1 MLAKTKSSKILFLSM
16 LLCGVSFVGGCAS
29 LTQQQATKDSKK
41 VQSKW
46 PWSKEKEYQMP
57 RSMAVIW
64 SPDVFVAPGATPS
77 RGFGGRIYFYN
88 EKSQAVPVDGELIV
102 HGYDETTRQTAGV
115 NPAKADKTFRFTSE
129 QFTQHFSE
137 SQLGASYSIWIPWDQ
152 ESEGSSRKIVLIPT
166 FVGEDGKVVRGDS
179 SQVVLQGTTAP
190 DPQVPQDPMAPLRD
204 AMRSSS
210 DQGSP
215 VQAASYHADILR
227 VDPPDHANRIPSSG
241 LRTTTISIPSTSGG
255 RRAGSVVL
263 PPSQLDSKQLSYP
276 VQPAIQFAPSTTS
289 VSPAGW
295 QNVPSV
301 EPMGRISDGTVV
313 PSSNPPA
320 TTASSPSGS
329 SAGSLPKPQPMPA
342 WGRPWPQ
349 VDHRPME
356 YSGGWNGAGVNQG
369 TMP

>member
-1 MLAKTKSSKILFLSM
+1 MPAKMNHSKLFSLFT
-16 LLCGVSFVGGCAS
+16 LLCTLCFFGGCATF
-29 LTQQQATKDSKK
+29 TQQTTAKDSKK
-41 VQSKW
+41 GESKW

-102 HGYDETTRQTAGV
+102 HGYDETTRHAAGA

-152 ESEGSSRKIVLIPT
+152 EAEGTSRKIVLIPT
-166 FVGEDGKVVRGDS
+166 FVGKDGKVVRGDS
-179 SQVVLQGTTAP
+179 SQVVLQGTIANEA
-190 DPQVPQDPMAPLRD
+190 QVPQDPMAPLRE
-204 AMRSSS
+204 AMRSPS
-210 DQGSP
+210 DQGSA

-241 LRTTTISIPSTSGG
+241 LRTTTISIPSTSSG
-255 RRAGSVVL
+255 RRAGSVAL
-263 PPSQLDSKQLSYP
+263 PPSQLDSKPLSYP
-276 VQPAIQFAPSTTS
+276 VQPAIQVAPSTSS

-295 QNVPSV
+295 QNVPSF
-301 EPMGRISDGTVV
+301 EPMGRVSDGTVV

-320 TTASSPSGS
+320 TATGSQSGS
-329 SAGSLPKPQPMPA
+329 PARSLPKPQPMPA

-356 YSGGWNGAGVNQG
+356 YSGGWNGAVVNQG